1 MPQMRNDQDLPLAF
15 RGVPVAMPTNMEP
28 VDFYRR
34 EAARLRSM
42 ADSNQFDDVSEGLL
56 NVARHYDVLAD
67 QAAAIHRHTFGQ
79 RFSRPSL
86 DRFYEAQHGVSASQG
101 DA

>member
-1 MPQMRNDQDLPLAF
+1 
-15 RGVPVAMPTNMEP
+15 MPTNMEP

-42 ADSNQFDDVSEGLL
+42 ADSNKFSDVRDGLL

-67 QAAAIHRHTFGQ
+67 QAAAINRHTFGQ

-86 DRFYEAQHGVSASQG
+86 DSFYGAQLATETGEG
-101 DA
+101 DD

>member
-1 MPQMRNDQDLPLAF
+1 
-15 RGVPVAMPTNMEP
+15 MPTNMDP

-42 ADSNQFDDVSEGLL
+42 ADSNKFGDVCDGLL

-86 DRFYEAQHGVSASQG
+86 DPFYGAQSAASGQG
-101 DA
+101 DD

>member
-1 MPQMRNDQDLPLAF
+1 
-15 RGVPVAMPTNMEP
+15 MPTNMEP
-28 VDFYRR
+28 IEFYRR

-42 ADSNQFDDVSEGLL
+42 AESHQFNDVREGLL

-86 DRFYEAQHGVSASQG
+86 DVFYQAQAAQQSQG
-101 DA
+101 DD

>member
-1 MPQMRNDQDLPLAF
+1 MPS
-15 RGVPVAMPTNMEP
+15 NMEP
-28 VDFYRR
+28 VEFYRR
-34 EAARLRSM
+34 EAARLRGV
-42 ADSNQFDDVSEGLL
+42 ADSPQFGDVREGLL

-86 DRFYEAQHGVSASQG
+86 DGFFGAQVSQASQG
-101 DA
+101 DD

>member
-1 MPQMRNDQDLPLAF
+1 
-15 RGVPVAMPTNMEP
+15 MPTNLEP
-28 VDFYRR
+28 ADFYRR

-42 ADSNQFDDVSEGLL
+42 AESNQFDDVREGLM

-67 QAAAIHRHTFGQ
+67 QAGAIHRHTFGQ

-86 DRFYEAQHGVSASQG
+86 DVFYAAQALAGDTPHG
-101 DA
+101 DD

>member
-1 MPQMRNDQDLPLAF
+1 
-15 RGVPVAMPTNMEP
+15 MPTNMEP
-28 VDFYRR
+28 VEFYRR

-42 ADSNQFDDVSEGLL
+42 AESNQFGDVRDGLL

-86 DRFYEAQHGVSASQG
+86 DRFYEAQAAASQG
-101 DA
+101 DD